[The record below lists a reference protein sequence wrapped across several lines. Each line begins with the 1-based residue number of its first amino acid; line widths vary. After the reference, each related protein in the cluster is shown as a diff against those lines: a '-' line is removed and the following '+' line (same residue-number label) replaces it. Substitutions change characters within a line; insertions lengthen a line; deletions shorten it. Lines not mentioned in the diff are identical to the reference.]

1 MRWSGLGVSLLPTGI
16 VTLLMADVESA
27 AQLWEN
33 RPDDMAAA
41 NATLNEVVS
50 RAVAAHGGV
59 RPPQQGAD
67 DGFAAAFARPSDAVA
82 CALDLQRAPLT
93 PIRLR
98 IGVHTGEVRLRDGAT
113 YVGPTINRAARLRD
127 LAHGGQTVLSGATEP
142 LVVDSLP
149 AGASLIDLGSHLL
162 AGLPRPERVVQLCH
176 PQLPN
181 EFAALKSAPTRLPHN
196 IRRHLTR
203 FVGRDQQM
211 REMRQLLAEN
221 RLLTLTGAGGVG
233 KTRLAIQV
241 ATTLSNDFSDGV
253 WYVDLAPITTS
264 EVVPVALARALG
276 LQDQTG
282 SSTMDTVLRF
292 AEGRQLLVVLDN
304 CEHLLDASAAVA
316 EALLG
321 ASPTAKV
328 LTTSREPIGAR
339 GEVIWRVPSLSLADE
354 AIELFDDRAR
364 HVQPDFA
371 ADARDS
377 AVIAEICRRLDGM
390 PLAIELAAARVRV
403 LSLTE
408 ILEGL
413 HDRFRLLTGGARTA
427 TPRQQTLRASVEWS
441 HDLLVASERT
451 LFRRLA
457 VFMGGFDRDAAQ
469 AVCAGG
475 DVERLHVLDQLT
487 LLVDKSLVVAE
498 NGDGRTRYRLLE
510 TMRQYALQKL
520 GESGEADQLRS
531 RHRDH
536 YTSTVI
542 ELDNPGTQA
551 QDARLDWIEAE
562 IDNLRA
568 AFAWSR
574 QCADLGTALRLVS
587 ALQPYWLMRGL
598 MVEGRSWFHVI
609 LHNEKGDDLD
619 LAPEVHARAL
629 ADKAVLD
636 SGWVTADS
644 LPQAEQA
651 LRIARDLDDPVLVG
665 HVLTACAATSAVHGH
680 SARPYFTEAIG
691 LARSLGDRWR
701 LSQLLGW
708 QTYSAFVA
716 GDPVAARVA
725 GEEGYDLAR
734 AIGNDFVM
742 RQCRIWGVGV
752 SQMVEGNLPAAEAEL
767 RELTA
772 DAEAAADAV
781 NVFVG
786 HINLAFLQSYRGRP
800 EAARNEAEAAIDTAV
815 RSGGGFYIGLGHMA
829 MVGAELAAG
838 DVAAAEAAVDAAQ
851 RHIPAKPRFP
861 AAMLWRFAALA
872 LAVGDLGA
880 AQTWADQD
888 VAATLGGWHRA
899 LALTTRARVAL
910 AQDGVEQAE
919 RDARDALTCAAD
931 VGAVLV
937 IPDILEILAGLAAD
951 ADSHQMAVRLFA
963 AAAGIRSDLGVVRF
977 RVHDADHGAGVLSA
991 RNALSLDEFER
1002 AWAQGADMSVNEA
1015 VAYAQR
1021 GRGERKRP
1029 TSGWDS
1035 LTPTEREVVTLA
1047 SEGLSTKEIATRL
1060 FVSPRTV
1067 QTHLTH
1073 VYAKLGLTSRVQLV
1087 QEAARHT

>member
-1 MRWSGLGVSLLPTGI
+1 MSLLPTGI
-16 VTLLMADVESA
+16 VTLLMADVEGA
-27 AQLWEN
+27 AQLWES

-41 NATLNEVVS
+41 NAALNSTVS
-50 RAVAAHGGV
+50 EAVDAHGGV

-67 DGFAAAFARPSDAVA
+67 DGFAAAFECPRDAVA
-82 CALDLQRAPLT
+82 CALDLQRAQLT

-98 IGVHTGEVRLRDGAT
+98 IGLHTGEVRLRDGAT

-127 LAHGGQTVLSGATEP
+127 VAHGGQTLLSGATEP
-142 LVVDSLP
+142 LVADSLP
-149 AGASLIDLGSHLL
+149 ADAWLTDLGSHAL

-176 PQLPN
+176 PDLPIDFAPLKSLPAQLPR
-181 EFAALKSAPTRLPHN
+181 T
-196 IRRHLTR
+196 IRRQLTR
-203 FVGRDQQM
+203 FVGRAASM
-211 REMRQLLAEN
+211 CEVRRLLAEN

-241 ATTLSNDFSDGV
+241 ATTLSDDFADGV
-253 WYVDLAPITTS
+253 WYVDLAPLTAS
-264 EVVPVALARALG
+264 DVVSVEVARALG
-276 LQDQTG
+276 LKDQTA

-292 AEGRQLLVVLDN
+292 ASGRQLLMVLDN
-304 CEHLLDASAAVA
+304 CEHLLDASACVA
-316 EALLG
+316 EALLS
-321 ASPTAKV
+321 ASSAAKV
-328 LTTSREPIGAR
+328 MTTSREPIGAP

-364 HVQPDFA
+364 HVRPDFV
-371 ADARDS
+371 ADAQDL
-377 AVIAEICRRLDGM
+377 AVIGEICRRLDGM

-408 ILEGL
+408 ILDGL

-441 HDLLVASERT
+441 HGLLTTSERT

-475 DVERLHVLDQLT
+475 DVERIGVLDQLT

-498 NGDGRTRYRLLE
+498 NADGRTRYRLLE

-520 GESGEADQLRS
+520 GESGEADQLRR

-542 ELDNPGTQA
+542 ALDNSGA
-551 QDARLDWIEAE
+551 QVGDERLDWIEAE

-574 QCADLGTALRLVS
+574 QCADPETALCLVS

-609 LHNEKGDDLD
+609 LSNEKGGDLG
-619 LAPEVHARAL
+619 LAPAVHARAL

-644 LPQAEQA
+644 LPQAEHA
-651 LRIARDLDDPVLVG
+651 LKIARDLDDPVLVG

-680 SARPYFTEAIG
+680 AARPYFTEAIS

-708 QTYSAFVA
+708 QAYSAFVA
-716 GDPVAARVA
+716 GDPVAARTA
-725 GEEGYDLAR
+725 GEEGYDLAL

-742 RQCRIWGVGV
+742 RQCRLWGVGV
-752 SQMVEGNLPAAEAEL
+752 SQMVEGALPAAEAEL

-786 HINLAFLQSYRGRP
+786 RINLAFLQAYRGRP
-800 EAARNEAEAAIDTAV
+800 DAARDEAVAAIDTGV

-829 MVGAELAAG
+829 MIAAELAAG
-838 DVAAAEAAVDAAQ
+838 DVAAAEAAAAAAR
-851 RHIPAKPRFP
+851 RHIPAQPAYP

-872 LAVGDLGA
+872 LAVGDLEA
-880 AQTWADQD
+880 ARTWADQD
-888 VAATLGGWHRA
+888 VRATLGGWHRA
-899 LALTTRARVAL
+899 LALTTRARVAC

-937 IPDILEILAGLAAD
+937 IPDILEILAGLAVKS
-951 ADSHQMAVRLFA
+951 DSHQVAVRLFA
-963 AAAGIRSDLGVVRF
+963 AAQGIRSGLGVVRF
-977 RVHDADHGAGVLSA
+977 KVYDADHEAGVRDA
-991 RNALSLDEFER
+991 RNALGSDEFDR
-1002 AWAQGADMSVNEA
+1002 VWSQAADVSVNEA
-1015 VAYAQR
+1015 VAYARR

-1029 TSGWDS
+1029 TTGWDS
-1035 LTPTEREVVTLA
+1035 LTPTERDVVGLV
-1047 SEGLSTKEIATRL
+1047 SEGLATKEIAARL

-1073 VYAKLGLTSRVQLV
+1073 VYAKLGLSSRVQLA